1 MLLLEEERKCSRVIS
16 FPDSVFNCFIKS
28 GTFWSRSKRFNLQFS
43 FFGWLTNFHD
53 VNEFFTRFPAVSF
66 VISLSKRPIV
76 HLWSMISE
84 QNSPKGVAYCSRDV
98 GCCANVP
105 KRIVQF
111 HFSLAARGFVRSRG
125 GARSTKPTRICLLVF
140 VHKNGRICLLF
151 LSHGWK
157 GGWFLNAR
165 PFCSVLLT
173 LHFPYHFISSHRFV
187 FGSLVVLLCKLAS
200 FSGLKLCKWMIYFLL
215 IRLYATD

>member
-1 MLLLEEERKCSRVIS
+1 MLLLEEERKCSGVIS

-111 HFSLAARGFVRSRG
+111 HFSLVASFGHAAALGQQN
-125 GARSTKPTRICLLVF
+125 PLVF
-140 VHKNGRICLLF
+140 ASSF
-151 LSHGWK
+151 S
-157 GGWFLNAR
+157 
-165 PFCSVLLT
+165 
-173 LHFPYHFISSHRFV
+173 FIKMAEFV
-187 FGSLVVLLCKLAS
+187 F
-200 FSGLKLCKWMIYFLL
+200 FSSVMVERDADF
-215 IRLYATD
+215 